1 MKSACGG
8 CTCCTAPHANR
19 MCAVCV
25 VSQISLLVNNHYCMR
40 MPFIDLGM
48 EVFMSVNHDQ

>member
-48 EVFMSVNHDQ
+48 EVFMSANDQ